1 LWKFHWL
8 IWQAKQ
14 EKFETLK
21 ESIIEEIGELPLS
34 INIVA
39 REQELIRQAQSNHYW
54 ATINEEKFD
63 ELIQK
68 LSPLMKFREAVI
80 PLAPAKF
87 NLKDIVAEKE
97 FVEFG
102 PQHEALSVAKYR
114 ELVEKKINELV
125 SSSPILQ
132 KLKQGQEITT
142 KKRSNWPKNCTTNIR
157 TLPLICF
164 ARFTTTAKRH
174 WCNSSNIF

>member
-1 LWKFHWL
+1 
-8 IWQAKQ
+8 
-14 EKFETLK
+14 
-21 ESIIEEIGELPLS
+21 
-34 INIVA
+34 
-39 REQELIRQAQSNHYW
+39 
-54 ATINEEKFD
+54 
-63 ELIQK
+63 
-68 LSPLMKFREAVI
+68 MKFREAVI
-80 PLAPAKF
+80 PLAPPKF

-125 SSSPILQ
+125 SGSPILQ
-132 KLKQGQEITT
+132 KLKQGLDITAEEAEQLADLH
-142 KKRSNWPKNCTTNIR
+142 CTMSIR

-174 WCNSSNIF
+174 WCNSSNTFWVLNN